1 MRRTMMIGAAVAA
14 LGLAGGGVV
23 LAQSMGEGMMRGG
36 EGMMMERGMHG
47 MGAGAMFDRL
57 DADGDGRV
65 TAAEIEAFRDG
76 LFAEIDADGNGEISR
91 QEFVDHAAARAAER
105 AGAMFDRWDTDGD
118 GILSRDAI
126 EARRGSGWD
135 AERLMRRFDADGD
148 GAITRDEIATMRERW
163 MERRGA
169 RMGRHGGGSGHM
181 MDGHGGH
188 ANDDG

>member
-47 MGAGAMFDRL
+47 MGAGAMFDR
-57 DADGDGRV
+57 
-65 TAAEIEAFRDG
+65 
-76 LFAEIDADGNGEISR
+76 
-91 QEFVDHAAARAAER
+91 
-105 AGAMFDRWDTDGD
+105 WDVDGD